1 MVIPAQLSPE
11 KLEEVRATAVR
22 AYRTLCCTG
31 LARVDFFVEA
41 GTGRVLLNEINTL
54 PGFTSI
60 SMYPK
65 LMLAAGETY
74 PGLLDSLITLALE
87 RAGGVHD

>member
-1 MVIPAQLSPE
+1 MLG
-11 KLEEVRATAVR
+11 
-22 AYRTLCCTG
+22 CTG
-31 LARVDFFVEA
+31 LARVDFFVRNGEE
-41 GTGRVLLNEINTL
+41 VILNELNTM

>member
-1 MVIPAQLSPE
+1 MPNRPICAEDALLLS
-11 KLEEVRATAVR
+11 L
-22 AYRTLCCTG
+22 
-31 LARVDFFVEA
+31 
-41 GTGRVLLNEINTL
+41 IH
-54 PGFTSI
+54 I
-60 SMYPK
+60 SK

>member
-1 MVIPAQLSPE
+1 MS
-11 KLEEVRATAVR
+11 
-22 AYRTLCCTG
+22 C
-31 LARVDFFVEA
+31 
-41 GTGRVLLNEINTL
+41 GTGR
-54 PGFTSI
+54 PSCSI